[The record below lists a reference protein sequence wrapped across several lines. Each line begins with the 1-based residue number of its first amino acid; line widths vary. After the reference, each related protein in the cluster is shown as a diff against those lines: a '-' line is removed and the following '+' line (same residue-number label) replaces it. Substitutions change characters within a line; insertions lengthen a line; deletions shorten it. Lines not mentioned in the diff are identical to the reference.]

1 MRVYFWKYRKT
12 NLTIDWLW
20 TVSEWCK
27 PISEADKS
35 LSTRRVSRTVEP
47 SCLSL
52 TRPSGAED
60 LTAVVEAINRS
71 CPEELLEERTVR
83 RLGWEPSPVRLT
95 VQVTAGNRVYGGARN
110 LLTRIVTR
118 VRWQLLSI
126 VICLRPDEPFGSLS
140 DEPESPG
147 ASRTQEGS

>member
-1 MRVYFWKYRKT
+1 M
-12 NLTIDWLW
+12 
-20 TVSEWCK
+20 
-27 PISEADKS
+27 
-35 LSTRRVSRTVEP
+35 
-47 SCLSL
+47 SL

-95 VQVTAGNRVYGGARN
+95 VQVAAGNRVYGGVCS

-126 VICLRPDEPFGSLS
+126 VICLRPDEPFGPLS

>member
-52 TRPSGAED
+52 TRPSGAEV
-60 LTAVVEAINRS
+60 LSAVVEAINRS

-83 RLGWEPSPVRLT
+83 RLGWEPSPARLT
-95 VQVTAGNRVYGGARN
+95 VQVTAGNRVYGGARS
-110 LLTRIVTR
+110 IVTR
-118 VRWQLLSI
+118 VRWQLLSAPWWALWFP
-126 VICLRPDEPFGSLS
+126 VRRAGQSGCQPDARGQLS
-140 DEPESPG
+140 NV
-147 ASRTQEGS
+147 

>member
-1 MRVYFWKYRKT
+1 M
-12 NLTIDWLW
+12 
-20 TVSEWCK
+20 
-27 PISEADKS
+27 
-35 LSTRRVSRTVEP
+35 
-47 SCLSL
+47 SL
-52 TRPSGAED
+52 TRPGGAVD
-60 LTAVVEAINRS
+60 LTAVMEAINRS
-71 CPEELLEERTVR
+71 YPEELLEERTVR
-83 RLGWEPSPVRLT
+83 RLGWETSPVRLT

-126 VICLRPDEPFGSLS
+126 VICLRLDEPFGPLS